1 MSVWPALLGVFT
13 ALILAF
19 VALPVLLTALY

>member
-19 VALPVLLTALY
+19 VALPVFSALCG

>member
-1 MSVWPALLGVFT
+1 MSVWPALLGAFT
-13 ALILAF
+13 ALTLVF